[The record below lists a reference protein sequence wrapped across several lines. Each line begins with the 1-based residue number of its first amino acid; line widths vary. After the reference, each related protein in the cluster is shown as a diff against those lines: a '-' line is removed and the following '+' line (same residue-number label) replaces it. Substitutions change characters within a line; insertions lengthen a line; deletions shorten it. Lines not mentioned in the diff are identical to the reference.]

1 MKNKVITLIGF
12 ILLTFSSQA
21 IWVTYS
27 PVISKVAGDMNTEIK
42 NVGFL
47 AITYPLFFL
56 ILTIPSGILLDKN
69 FRMWFSFGT
78 LMTTISSIGR
88 LIHNDWWWILVFQ
101 IFGAIGQPFII
112 NSFVPFSSKIFPE
125 KKSDVISALS
135 LSMYSGAVFS
145 LFSGVKLYEIGG
157 LKALAIPSAIASV
170 VGAILIFSSVI
181 PNSRDSTKFGLGY
194 IAKSKDLYI
203 IGAVLGFGVAT
214 FDNLA
219 TWLEPVLKS
228 EGLEN
233 IAGKSVG
240 ASIIA
245 GLIGIMFIPKIIN
258 QNNIR
263 TIYLRTIIPIIGL
276 IFIVMMVRINGIL
289 VFSFLSF
296 SGFLMLPAY
305 PIIMDWIARFHSS
318 EHLARATS
326 FVGLVSRIIAVIIT
340 LSASAFISSTKKYF
354 TFLLISISLAFIASL
369 IMPNDRKKI
378 YSDQ

>member
-1 MKNKVITLIGF
+1 
-12 ILLTFSSQA
+12 
-21 IWVTYS
+21 
-27 PVISKVAGDMNTEIK
+27 
-42 NVGFL
+42 
-47 AITYPLFFL
+47 
-56 ILTIPSGILLDKN
+56 
-69 FRMWFSFGT
+69 
-78 LMTTISSIGR
+78 MTTISSIGR